1 MKILFATGEAFP
13 FIKTGG
19 LGDVS
24 YSLPKALVQKE
35 KLDVRVILPKYIKIS
50 NELLKDARHLGHKEI
65 WVAHHNEYVGIE
77 EVELEGVIYY
87 FVDNERYFRRLNV
100 YGEYDDCERF
110 LFFSKAVV
118 ETMDIT
124 DFKPDIIHCN
134 DWQTALIPIY
144 LKERGIYDVKTV
156 FSIHNLRFQGFFY
169 NNVIEDLLEID
180 RAKYFQDDGIKY
192 YDMISFL
199 KAGVV
204 YSDYITTV
212 SDSYAEEIKTP
223 EFGEGIHG
231 LFQKYDYKLSGIV
244 NGIDKASY
252 PLSKKSHKTLKAN
265 LQAKLGLEIE
275 EATPLV
281 AIITRLDRQK
291 GIDFII
297 DKFDEMMTL
306 GIQFVL
312 LGTGE
317 KSYENF
323 FRYKES
329 QYRGYVCSYIG
340 FDQQLSTEIYAGADI
355 FLMPSVFEPCGLSQ
369 MIAMRYGCVPVVR
382 ETGGLKDTVK
392 PYNEYTGEGD
402 GFGFKQANG
411 DDMIKAL
418 RYAVTMYRRPE
429 VWKEIIANAKKR
441 DNSWKEPAKRYKEIY
456 QKLLEN

>member
-1 MKILFATGEAFP
+1 MKVLFATGEAFP
-13 FIKTGG
+13 FVKTGG

-35 KLDVRVILPKYIKIS
+35 KVDIRVILPKYSKIS
-50 NELLKDARHLGHKEI
+50 SELLKNAKHLGHKEI

-124 DFKPDIIHCN
+124 GFKPDIIHCN
-134 DWQTALIPIY
+134 DWQTGLIPIY

-180 RAKYFQDDGIKY
+180 RARYFQDDGIRY

-297 DKFDEMMTL
+297 DKFDEMMSL

-317 KSYENF
+317 KNYENF

-340 FDQQLSTEIYAGADI
+340 FDQALSTEIYAGADI

-369 MIAMRYGCVPVVR
+369 MIAMRYGCIPVVR

-402 GFGFKQANG
+402 GFGFKQANSE
-411 DDMIKAL
+411 DMVKAL
-418 RYAVTMYRRPE
+418 RYAVTMYHRPE

>member
-35 KLDVRVILPKYIKIS
+35 KLDVRVILPKYSKIS
-50 NELLKDARHLGHKEI
+50 NEFLKDARHLGHKEI

-291 GIDFII
+291 GLDFILE
-297 DKFDEMMTL
+297 KFDEMMSL

-317 KSYENF
+317 KSYEDF

-340 FDQQLSTEIYAGADI
+340 FNQELSTEIYAGADI

-369 MIAMRYGCVPVVR
+369 MIAMRYGCIPVVR